1 VIAYV
6 SGEIVARGADHIV
19 VDVRGVGYKVFVPRH
34 PTGDTVSLHTHHVV
48 RDDAQQLFGFETR
61 EELALFELLIT
72 VSGVGPRA
80 ALSLLSVSTPSA
92 LAAAIAAG
100 DAAALA
106 RAPGVGKKTAERLI
120 VDLKGR
126 IARGGPEREP
136 TGVLTEDEAAAAL
149 QALGYTAAE
158 AVSALRAGP
167 PAESATTEE
176 RVTAALRA
184 AGRAGVAGR

>member
-6 SGEIVARGADHIV
+6 SGEVVARGADHVV

-34 PTGDTVSLHTHHVV
+34 PGGDTVALHTHHVV
-48 RDDAQQLFGFETR
+48 RDDAQLLFGFETR

-72 VSGVGPRA
+72 VSGVGPKA
-80 ALSLLSVSTPSA
+80 ALSLLSVSSPSA
-92 LAAAIAAG
+92 IASAIASG

-120 VDLKGR
+120 VDLRGR
-126 IARGGPEREP
+126 IARSGPEREP
-136 TGVLTEDEAAAAL
+136 TGILTEDEAAAAL
-149 QALGYTAAE
+149 QALGYTASE
-158 AVSALRAGP
+158 AVSALRGGP
-167 PAESATTEE
+167 PAGSASTED

-184 AGRAGVAGR
+184 AGRVRVTGR